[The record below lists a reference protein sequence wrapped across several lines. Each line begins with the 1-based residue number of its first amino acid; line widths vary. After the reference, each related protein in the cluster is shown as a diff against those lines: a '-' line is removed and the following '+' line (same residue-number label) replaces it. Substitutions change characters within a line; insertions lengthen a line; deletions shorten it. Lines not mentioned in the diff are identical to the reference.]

1 MLQTR
6 RSIYAVEVKRRNEL
20 GHEVVDEMEEKISR
34 IRRPCGVSMKT
45 ALVYDGNLA
54 KTVEADGYFDAVID
68 IRDVMF

>member
-6 RSIYAVEVKRRNEL
+6 RSIYVVEVKRRNEL

-34 IRRPCGVSMKT
+34 IRRPRGVSMKT

-68 IRDVMF
+68 IRDIMF